1 MFDSAIYTTP
11 LNFSQFQP
19 KLYRGTQPHKKNF
32 PYLKLLQLKTII
44 SILPEPIT
52 EENDP
57 ELVKFMQVEKINH
70 VHIPCDGKKKKKKK
84 KDKNKK
90 NTEKEKVKE
99 ETKDGKEKD
108 KEDKSVTE
116 ISGIDTADAK
126 KSKKLQDGK
135 DSAKQESSKTLKK
148 EEEEKKVKRRDKAV
162 PITEQSVY
170 EIIDILL
177 DNRNYPVYVHCAT
190 GETITPIVV
199 ACLRKL
205 SYWSSVSIVDEFIR
219 FSGSINVHERAF
231 IEEFNVDDF
240 TPKLTDK
247 TLYASWIKRT
257 QGWRTKP

>member
-19 KLYRGTQPHKKNF
+19 KLYRGTHPHDKNF

-57 ELVKFMQVEKINH
+57 EFVKFIQVEKIKQ
-70 VHIPCDGKKKKKKK
+70 VHIPCDGKKKKKK
-84 KDKNKK
+84 DKNKK
-90 NTEKEKVKE
+90 
-99 ETKDGKEKD
+99 DKD
-108 KEDKSVTE
+108 KGKAKDVDGQEAKEADGCAEKLKDAQKKDKSAPTS
-116 ISGIDTADAK
+116 SGDPAE
-126 KSKKLQDGK
+126 SKLQDEAEL
-135 DSAKQESSKTLKK
+135 AKQ
-148 EEEEKKVKRRDKAV
+148 EEEKKVKRRDKAV

-177 DNRNYPVYVHCAT
+177 DNRNYPIYLHCAT

-247 TLYASWIKRT
+247 THYASWIKRT
-257 QGWRTKP
+257 QGWKTRS